1 MYDIY
6 RYFNFSK
13 KKIYTSDVIT
23 VHIFVANRPNYVATV
38 ILIRKLSKRAMK
50 QDCMENTGKK
60 NIIKNKMEYLEIYI
74 GWIVTINI
82 GKINKKLGR

>member
-1 MYDIY
+1 
-6 RYFNFSK
+6 
-13 KKIYTSDVIT
+13 
-23 VHIFVANRPNYVATV
+23 
-38 ILIRKLSKRAMK
+38 MK